1 MFSSEIGPLIRIW
14 NSEGDEWRF
23 SRIKKSGE
31 IEREKWGI
39 RGRKGGEKDKQK
51 QQKYKWSKKENLH
64 FRLRRKKKDEIKKTF
79 FSVFYR
85 FLAFFSVFLR

>member
-14 NSEGDEWRF
+14 NSVGDEWRY

-51 QQKYKWSKKENLH
+51 QQKYKWSKEENLH
-64 FRLRRKKKDEIKKTF
+64 FRLRRKKKTKLKK
-79 FSVFYR
+79 R
-85 FLAFFSVFLR
+85 FLAFFIAF

>member
-14 NSEGDEWRF
+14 NSESDEWRF

-51 QQKYKWSKKENLH
+51 QQKYKWSKKKTCILD
-64 FRLRRKKKDEIKKTF
+64 FGGKKKTKLKN
-79 FSVFYR
+79 VF
-85 FLAFFSVFLR
+85 